1 MQANPRIRFELMDAL
16 AARLYTASSM
26 KLRLRNG
33 PCLLAAL
40 FCGVPAWAD
49 ESADQLERARL
60 LRDFQEAP
68 ARASSSDAAKTPS
81 LPAATLDKAPSL
93 PAATLEKERLRA
105 KDSFSTQQLQDS
117 QWRKLIGDQQMQL
130 HQAFT
135 GNTSESQWR
144 AQIFERDRQAQE
156 LSTDILRRSLESG
169 PAGRR

>member
-81 LPAATLDKAPSL
+81 LPAATLDK
-93 PAATLEKERLRA
+93 ERLRA
-105 KDSFSTQQLQDS
+105 KESFSTQQLQDS
-117 QWRKLIGDQQMQL
+117 QRRKLIGDQQMQL
-130 HQAFT
+130 HQPFT